1 MNEIKHEM
9 VRCLEEEANAILRLA
24 SLLNG
29 DAMEFALKI
38 AQCQG
43 KLFFTGV
50 GKSYIVATKIAAT
63 FSSLGISSIAIDPLS
78 MLHGDLGQ
86 LNNKDFLFVISNS
99 GETDILL
106 EAIKASQ
113 LFGCVILSIT
123 GDKRSS
129 IAALSDNHI
138 EIKVDEAGPFGIVP
152 TSSTTAV
159 MAMGDALACAL
170 CQIRNINVV
179 DFKRLHPAGAL
190 GK

>member
-1 MNEIKHEM
+1 MEEIKNSI
-9 VRCLEEEANAILRLA
+9 VKCLKEEADSILSIAEYLDEK
-24 SLLNG
+24 SVL
-29 DAMEFALKI
+29 FAQKI

-86 LNNKDFLFVISNS
+86 LTNKDFLVAISNS

-106 EAIKASQ
+106 KALKASR
-113 LFGCVILSIT
+113 LLGCVILSIT
-123 GDKRSS
+123 GNKKSS
-129 IAALSDNHI
+129 IAALSDKHI
-138 EIKVDEAGPFGIVP
+138 EIKVNEAGPFGIVP

-170 CQIRNINVV
+170 CQIKNITVE
-179 DFKRLHPAGAL
+179 DFKKLHPAGTL